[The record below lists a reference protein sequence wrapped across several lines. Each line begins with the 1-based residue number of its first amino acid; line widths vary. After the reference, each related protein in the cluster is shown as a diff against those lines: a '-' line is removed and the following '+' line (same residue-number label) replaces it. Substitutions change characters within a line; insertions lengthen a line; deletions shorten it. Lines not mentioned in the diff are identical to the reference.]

1 MIVFR
6 FDFFVENSLF
16 FSKLI
21 LFPFID
27 KQTQTKWLLS
37 EFRAVKFVR
46 QRNNQTDQI
55 WSGPRLI
62 MMMITDVM
70 CMVPNRDRFRFRFV
84 GRFLFFK
91 KNHPTHI
98 RPPQKCL
105 HTHKWILTKVNI
117 AVTHTH
123 KQPTNWPKK
132 LSFLYH
138 LKMFFNRLNTVTIII
153 IFIWWLDQ
161 NITYRGHG
169 FRKTNENKKKQK
181 NWVTEPDRWLNIT
194 IIYHLKASRMI
205 FSSSFWPLTLS
216 DLVQIF
222 CLSGQRLTWRKEQ
235 YGPTITWQVF
245 FAKQRPS
252 LSLISFIYLFIC
264 QCTLTWYFFV
274 I

>member
-62 MMMITDVM
+62 IMMMTITDDVM

-84 GRFLFFK
+84 GCFFSS

-169 FRKTNENKKKQK
+169 FRKNKKI
-181 NWVTEPDRWLNIT
+181 E
-194 IIYHLKASRMI
+194 
-205 FSSSFWPLTLS
+205 
-216 DLVQIF
+216 
-222 CLSGQRLTWRKEQ
+222 
-235 YGPTITWQVF
+235 
-245 FAKQRPS
+245 S
-252 LSLISFIYLFIC
+252 LSQIVDWTSYTI
-264 QCTLTWYFFV
+264 
-274 I
+274 